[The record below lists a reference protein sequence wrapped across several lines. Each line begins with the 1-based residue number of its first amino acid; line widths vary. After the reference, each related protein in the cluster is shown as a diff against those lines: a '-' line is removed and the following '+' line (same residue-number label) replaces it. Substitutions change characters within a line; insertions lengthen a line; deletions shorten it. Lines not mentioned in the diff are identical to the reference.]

1 MSSLDDILEN
11 KENRTQKTNDNWKAK
26 KQNTRNEVFKIAN
39 DTAVQ
44 AVFDEKT
51 FVKYLDTQSKFDMY
65 SATNA
70 LLIMAQIQMQHSLKI
85 LKAGKKQVYR

>member
-11 KENRTQKTNDNWKAK
+11 KENRTQKTNDNWKTK

-44 AVFDEKT
+44 TVFDEKT